1 MNVEVLREKNKFSN
15 SQNISSTML
24 LDDFDDIEEEEE
36 NERIEM
42 KGNGRRRKRRG
53 SYVMPSDFALAN
65 DDGSENEKSDDVR
78 FFFMSPKRKKRKLT
92 HTKRTSVLHRC
103 LKISFMNRLLIIRRK
118 RFSMMRTIKT
128 RRTTRKK
135 KT

>member
-1 MNVEVLREKNKFSN
+1 
-15 SQNISSTML
+15 ML

-78 FFFMSPKRKKRKLT
+78 FFL
-92 HTKRTSVLHRC
+92 C
-103 LKISFMNRLLIIRRK
+103 LRNEKNENSHIQNEPVCCIDA
-118 RFSMMRTIKT
+118 
-128 RRTTRKK
+128 
-135 KT
+135 